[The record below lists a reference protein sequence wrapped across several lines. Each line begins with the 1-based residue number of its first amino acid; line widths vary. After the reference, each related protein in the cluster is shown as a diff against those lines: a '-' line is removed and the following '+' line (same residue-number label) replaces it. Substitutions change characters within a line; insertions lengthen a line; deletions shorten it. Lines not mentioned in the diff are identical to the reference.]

1 VKNRFQ
7 SLPFKCN
14 LQRYTAVVVVP
25 VGSVTF
31 RGAKT
36 VFQSGGIGP
45 VVGLCTL
52 NQVDP

>member
-14 LQRYTAVVVVP
+14 LQRYIAALQQELLSFSQTYEWGKRQG
-25 VGSVTF
+25 GSA
-31 RGAKT
+31 G
-36 VFQSGGIGP
+36 
-45 VVGLCTL
+45 L